1 MQEISL
7 QNRGLRSGSLKLGF
21 GAEIQDLHRTPHTGV
36 GRQKKRRNHGGV
48 NVAGRKLATSS
59 MG

>member
-1 MQEISL
+1 MQEIAL
-7 QNRGLRSGSLKLGF
+7 QNMVLQSSSLKLGF

-36 GRQKKRRNHGGV
+36 GHQKKSKNHGGV
-48 NVAGRKLATSS
+48 NVTGRKLATSS